1 MLAYLISMDVCVIS
15 LCFCMITT
23 VCTVY
28 ILGLYIYVDGF
39 VYYWDFGNADDLSSS
54 LIVECDSHA
63 VWIDF
68 KTTQCNQL
76 NIWF

>member
-1 MLAYLISMDVCVIS
+1 MLAHLISMDVCVMS

-39 VYYWDFGNADDLSSS
+39 VYYWDFGNADDFCHHL
-54 LIVECDSHA
+54 
-63 VWIDF
+63 
-68 KTTQCNQL
+68 
-76 NIWF
+76 